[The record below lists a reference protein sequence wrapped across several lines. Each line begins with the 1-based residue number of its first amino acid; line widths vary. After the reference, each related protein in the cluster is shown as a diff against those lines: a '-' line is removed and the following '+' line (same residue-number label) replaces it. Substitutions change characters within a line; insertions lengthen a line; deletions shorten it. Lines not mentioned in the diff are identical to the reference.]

1 MDEGGPKVEVIVA
14 AIEETVSGLFGAA
27 QLPSGATMWCRGKDV
42 LVREA
47 DGSTGGWRAMTP
59 EDVDALHH
67 AYAIDRGTWG
77 RQHTRVLR

>member
-1 MDEGGPKVEVIVA
+1 MDEGEPKVEAIVA
-14 AIEETVSGLFGAA
+14 AIEENVNGLWGAA
-27 QLPSGATMWCRGKDV
+27 QVGTATMWCQGKQV

-47 DGSTGGWRAMTP
+47 DGSTDGWRAMTP

-67 AYAIDRGTWG
+67 AFGIDRATWA